1 MTFEE
6 LCTFEVLYDAYLT
19 ARQGKRDKAGTAQ
32 YDAQALACTQRLV
45 HLLLSGTYHPRKFET
60 FEVF

>member
-19 ARQGKRDKAGTAQ
+19 ARQGKRGKAGTAQ
-32 YDAQALACTQRLV
+32 YEEIGRAHV
-45 HLLLSGTYHPRKFET
+45 
-60 FEVF
+60 